1 MRKNKRRRY
10 VEMQPQV
17 DAAAQIIADK
27 TSARSEHGSVRVGK
41 GSENRKKTEIKF
53 VDSVLNLT
61 NIDSSNKE
69 CGKVVASPLADIMA
83 KKDVEKKNPRCT
95 VLSISCMIA
104 GVAAVLCL
112 VLTVC
117 RSRKVTESKK

>member
-1 MRKNKRRRY
+1 MRKNKRRRNAG
-10 VEMQPQV
+10 MQPQV

-27 TSARSEHGSVRVGK
+27 TSARSEHGSVKVGK

-53 VDSVLNLT
+53 VDSVLNVT

-83 KKDVEKKNPRCT
+83 KKDIEKKNSRCS
-95 VLSISCMIA
+95 VLSFYCIIA
-104 GVAAVLCL
+104 GLVATLFL
-112 VLTVC
+112 ILTMTKNN
-117 RSRKVTESKK
+117 KVTETKK